1 MVIDDLNAIAEKEQ
15 AARKKTVI
23 RCCLA
28 AGCMSSN
35 SEAVKKS
42 LEQAVKDAGLGD
54 EVEVRGVGCMKLCC
68 EGPLVSVDTQ
78 NALYEKVTP
87 EDALELVKTLAGGK
101 TKIKRGDF
109 NHPFFKKQLSI
120 VLTNS
125 GEIDPERIEAY
136 IVADGYQALHHVL
149 RELTPKEVVE
159 AMVKSG
165 LRGRG
170 GAGFPTGLKWGTVAK
185 TQSAQKYVICNADE
199 GDPGAFM
206 DRSVLESDP
215 HSVLEGMAVAA
226 YAVGAN
232 QGFIYCRAEYPLAI
246 KRLQTAIKQAK
257 TLGLLGSGIFE
268 SPFNFNID
276 IRIGAGAFVCGE
288 ETALMA
294 SVEGKR
300 GTPRPRP
307 PFPAESGLWGCP
319 TLINNVETFANVPP
333 ILRKGA
339 DWFAGIGTEKSK
351 GTKVFALAG
360 KITNTGLIEVPM
372 GTPLR
377 QIVEEMG
384 GGAPDG
390 GKIKAVQTGG
400 PSGGCIPAD
409 ALDTPVDYDSL
420 TKLGSI
426 MGSGGMIVMDETTRM
441 VDVARYFMEFCVD
454 ESCGKCIPC
463 RAGTAQMLHLLEKIL
478 NRQATARDLAKLEEL
493 CDMVKNTSLCGLGQ
507 TAPNPTLSTLRYFR
521 KEYEEL
527 LQPDPFGPHSNG
539 VAKKSQPATR

>member
-1 MVIDDLNAIAEKEQ
+1 MVIDDLNAIAEKER
-15 AARKKTVI
+15 AGRRKTVI

-35 SEAVKKS
+35 SEAVKKN
-42 LEQAVKDAGLGD
+42 LDAAVKDAGLEN

-68 EGPLVSVDTQ
+68 EGPLVSIDSQ
-78 NALYEKVTP
+78 GALFEKVTP
-87 EDALELVKTLAGGK
+87 EDAISLINTLKGGK
-101 TKIKRGDF
+101 TSVKRGDF
-109 NHPFFKKQLSI
+109 NGPFFKKQFSI
-120 VLTNS
+120 VLANS

-136 IVADGYQALHHVL
+136 IAADGYQALHDVL
-149 RELTPKEVVE
+149 REMTPKEVVE

-170 GAGFPTGLKWGTVAK
+170 GAGFPTGIKWGTVAK

-215 HSVLEGMAVAA
+215 HSVLEGMAIAA
-226 YAVGAN
+226 YAVGAS
-232 QGFIYCRAEYPLAI
+232 QGFIYVRAEYPLAI

-257 TLGLLGSGIFE
+257 QLGLLGSGVFE
-268 SPFNFNID
+268 SPFSFNID

-307 PFPAESGLWGCP
+307 PFPAESGLWDCP

-339 DWFAGIGTEKSK
+339 EWFAGIGTEKSK

-400 PSGGCIPAD
+400 PSGGCIPAES
-409 ALDTPVDYDSL
+409 LDTPVDYESL
-420 TKLGSI
+420 GKLGSI

-463 RAGTAQMLHLLEKIL
+463 RAGTVQMLHLLEKIL

-507 TAPNPTLSTLRYFR
+507 TAPNPVLSTLRFFR

-527 LQPDPFGPHSNG
+527 IQPDKFGPRKNG
-539 VAKKSQPATR
+539 ESKKETVTTH

>member
-1 MVIDDLNAIAEKEQ
+1 MVIDDLNAIAEKER
-15 AARKKTVI
+15 AGRKKTVI

-28 AGCMSSN
+28 AGCMSSS
-35 SEAVKKS
+35 SEAVKKN
-42 LEQAVKDAGLGD
+42 LESAVKDAGLTD

-68 EGPLVSVDTQ
+68 EGPLVSIDTQ
-78 NALYEKVTP
+78 DALYEKVTP
-87 EDALELVKTLAGGK
+87 EDALALIGTLKGGK
-101 TKIKRGDF
+101 TDVKRGDF
-109 NHPFFKKQLSI
+109 NHPFFKKQTSI
-120 VLTNS
+120 VLANS

-136 IVADGYQALHHVL
+136 IAADGYQALHDVL
-149 RELTPKEVVE
+149 REMTPKEVVE
-159 AMVKSG
+159 SMVKSG

-170 GAGFPTGLKWGTVAK
+170 GAGFPTGIKWGTVAK

-215 HSVLEGMAVAA
+215 HSVLEGMAIAA

-232 QGFIYCRAEYPLAI
+232 QGFIYVRAEYPLAI
-246 KRLQTAIKQAK
+246 KRLQLAIKQAK
-257 TLGLLGSGIFE
+257 THGLLGSGIFE

-307 PFPAESGLWGCP
+307 PFPAESGLWDCP

-339 DWFAGIGTEKSK
+339 EWFAGIGTEKSK

-377 QIVEEMG
+377 QIVEDMG

-400 PSGGCIPAD
+400 PSGGCIPAE
-409 ALDTPVDYDSL
+409 ALDTPVDYESL
-420 TKLGSI
+420 GKLGSI

-463 RAGTAQMLHLLEKIL
+463 RAGTQQMLHLLEKIL
-478 NRQATARDLAKLEEL
+478 GRKATARDLAKLEEL
-493 CDMVKNTSLCGLGQ
+493 CDMVRNTSLCGLGQ
-507 TAPNPTLSTLRYFR
+507 TAPNPVMSTLRFFR

-527 LQPDPFGPHSNG
+527 LQPDKFGPRGSNG
-539 VAKKSQPATR
+539 ATKLTA